1 MMQMA
6 IKRMR
11 KRRLMTT
18 SELSLKSGV
27 SRVSICRYET
37 GKREPKLSDALRIAK
52 ALDCSVEELMEE
64 TAPAGADS

>member
-11 KRRLMTT
+11 KRRLMTAG
-18 SELSLKSGV
+18 ELSLKSVV

-52 ALDCSVEELMEE
+52 ALECSVEELVGEP
-64 TAPAGADS
+64 APAGADN